1 MGKKSLRSF
10 KTLILSL
17 IFSLSVSNC
26 YADTDIVELQPN
38 QLAPFHGLLFT
49 PEKANSIKAQLLDG
63 DLYKQLSE
71 SQQHSID
78 ILKQNMDLSEKKVS
92 MLLDQND
99 KLSESLKSAQG
110 MNNLERIGLVVLGV
124 VMTVGAGLAIR
135 KASQ

>member
-1 MGKKSLRSF
+1 MLLKL
-10 KTLILSL
+10 LQLSL
-17 IFSLSVSNC
+17 IFSLSASNC
-26 YADTDIVELQPN
+26 YADTDVVELQPN

-110 MNNLERIGLVVLGV
+110 MNNLERIGLVLLGV
-124 VMTVGAGLAIR
+124 VMTVGAGVAIK
-135 KASQ
+135 KATQ